1 MKPTA
6 RARVSVLP
14 LPEVDPWPT
23 LWQSFERS
31 MRADDRSPRTLE
43 IYADGGRIF
52 YGFLRERNMPTD
64 PARIE
69 KQHVEEFLI
78 WLRTEGNKG
87 QPAKPATVRNRFSCL
102 RRFFNWCIEEGEI
115 EHSPMQRMHGPKVE
129 EEAPEVLTED
139 EQRRLLSACKGEDF
153 EDRRDMAL
161 LRLMLDAGLRRG
173 EVAGIKLED
182 LDLDGQVVKIL
193 GKGRRPGVAFIGSKT
208 ARDLDRYLR
217 IRPRHL
223 HNALPALWL
232 SQKGA
237 LTGDGIHHLIQR
249 RARMAGI
256 ERTIHPHLT
265 RHSWA
270 HAMKSAGASDE
281 DVMNLGRWRDPKMMR
296 RYGASAAIARAQ
308 ETHRRLSPGDRL

>member
-1 MKPTA
+1 MKA
-6 RARVSVLP
+6 SASRKVAVLP
-14 LPEVDPWPT
+14 DPSVDPWPT

-31 MRADDRSPRTLE
+31 MRADDKSPRTLE

-52 YGFLRERNMPTD
+52 YDFMRERNLPTD
-64 PARIE
+64 PAAIQ
-69 KQHVEEFLI
+69 KQHVEDFLI
-78 WLRTEGNKG
+78 WLRAERL
-87 QPAKPATVRNRFSCL
+87 AKPATVRARFSCL

-129 EEAPEVLTED
+129 EEAPQVLSED
-139 EQRRLLSACKGEDF
+139 EQRQLLNACKGEDF
-153 EDRRDMAL
+153 EDRRDTAL

-182 LDLDGQVVKIL
+182 LDLDGRVVKIL
-193 GKGRRPGVAFIGSKT
+193 GKGRRPGVAFFGVKT

-223 HNALPALWL
+223 HADLPELWL

-237 LTGDGIHHLIQR
+237 LTGDGIHHLIAQ
-249 RARMAGI
+249 RARQARI
-256 ERTIHPHLT
+256 NRPIHPHLT

-270 HAMKSAGASDE
+270 HALKSAGASDE
-281 DVMNLGRWRDPKMMR
+281 DVMSLGRWRDPKMMR

>member
-1 MKPTA
+1 MKATA
-6 RARVSVLP
+6 SRKIAVLP
-14 LPEVDPWPT
+14 DPSVDPWPT

-31 MRADDRSPRTLE
+31 MRADDKSPRTLE
-43 IYADGGRIF
+43 IYADGGSIF
-52 YGFLRERNMPTD
+52 YHFLLARNLPTD
-64 PARIE
+64 PAAIQ
-69 KQHVEEFLI
+69 KQHVEDFLI
-78 WLRTEGNKG
+78 WLREERL
-87 QPAKPATVRNRFSCL
+87 AKPATVRARFSCL
-102 RRFFNWCIEEGEI
+102 RRFFNWCLEEGEI

-129 EEAPEVLTED
+129 EEAPEVLSED
-139 EQRRLLSACKGEDF
+139 EQRQLLNACKGEAF
-153 EDRRDMAL
+153 EDRRDTAL

-182 LDLDGQVVKIL
+182 LDLDGRVVKIL
-193 GKGRRPGVAFIGSKT
+193 GKGRRPGVAFFGVKT

-223 HNALPALWL
+223 HADLPALWL

-237 LTGDGIHHLIQR
+237 LTGDGIHHLIAL
-249 RARMAGI
+249 RARQAKI
-256 ERTIHPHLT
+256 SRPIHPHLT

-270 HAMKSAGASDE
+270 HALKSAGASDE
-281 DVMNLGRWRDPKMMR
+281 DVMSLGRWRDPKMMR